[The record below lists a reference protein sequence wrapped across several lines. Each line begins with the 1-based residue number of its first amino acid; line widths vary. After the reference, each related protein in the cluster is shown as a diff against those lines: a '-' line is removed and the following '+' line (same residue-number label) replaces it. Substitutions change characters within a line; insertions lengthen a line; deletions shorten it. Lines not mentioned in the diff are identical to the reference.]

1 MPSRILFN
9 GLKHHAQIIR
19 DFIHT
24 YDAKSM
30 YLLEQQI
37 CSIGNSQMD
46 LYTGNLSE
54 TTIKEEVITQ
64 LTRANLLSEVDFKEF
79 LHPEQFRS
87 VFLSDGSSWILR
99 FGERTGQY
107 IHIHPA
113 RYSMHT
119 IRVKATTLKTAIGVL
134 IWQKETISELD
145 IKQLNY
151 LRKDILKLSPI
162 RSLED
167 VNSVWKVVNML
178 IDKG

>member
-1 MPSRILFN
+1 MSSRILFN
-9 GLKHHAQIIR
+9 GLKHHYQIIQN
-19 DFIHT
+19 FINT
-24 YDAKSM
+24 YDTKSM
-30 YLLEQQI
+30 HLLEQQI

-54 TTIKEEVITQ
+54 TTIKEEVITL
-64 LTRANLLSEVDFKEF
+64 LTTANLLSEIDFKEF
-79 LHPEQFRS
+79 LHPEQYRS
-87 VFLSDGSSWILR
+87 VFLSDGSLWILR
-99 FGERTGQY
+99 FGEKAGQY

-134 IWQKETISELD
+134 VWQKENISEIE

-151 LRKDILKLSPI
+151 LRKDILKMSPI

-167 VNSVWKVVNML
+167 ANSVWKMVNL
-178 IDKG
+178 LAAKE